1 MLKRILVPLDSS
13 EFTPAAVKLAAEMAL
28 AGQKKAQEAVTIVGL
43 ALVDTD
49 QLPTGRF
56 ASLVPREKVLKEAE
70 KQAQE
75 LTAAF
80 RTLAATRGM
89 PARRIEASWVA
100 GSPFR
105 EIIRHGVF
113 SDIIVM
119 TRQCSFPPANQAYDT
134 LNNLYHWASRPVVIC
149 GDTYR
154 PVKRVVMAM
163 DGTAPA
169 SRMMYAYAHL
179 NPFPKAKLRVVYSEE
194 EESAYNLK
202 GFFKNVQAY
211 LKTYRLKAELMG
223 VSGNFQTALSEVVRE
238 EKAGMLAMGI
248 PVEHFMDKFRERL
261 NFQEHPVQKM
271 IGDTGASLFT
281 VH

>member
-13 EFTPAAVKLAAEMAL
+13 EFTPATVQLAAEMAL
-28 AGQKKAQEAVTIVGL
+28 AGQKKSEEAVTIVGL
-43 ALVDTD
+43 AVVDTD

-56 ASLVPREKVLKEAE
+56 ASLVPREKLLKEAE
-70 KQAQE
+70 KQARE
-75 LTAAF
+75 LAGAF
-80 RTLAATRGM
+80 RSLAAARGM
-89 PARRIEASWVA
+89 PDKRIEASWVA

-119 TRQCSFPPANQAYDT
+119 NRECSFPPANQAYDT

-149 GDTYR
+149 GDTHR

-179 NPFPKAKLRVVYSEE
+179 NPFPKAKLKVVYSEE

-202 GFFKNVQAY
+202 KFFKNVQAY
-211 LKTYRLKAELMG
+211 LKTYHLNAELVG
-223 VSGNFQTALSEVVRE
+223 ISGDFQTALSEVVQE

-261 NFQEHPVQKM
+261 SFQEYPVQKLVR
-271 IGDTGASLFT
+271 DTGASLFT